1 MLEIIKNLI
10 FSKRN
15 YCLLCGENKVIKP
28 NDICK
33 SCREFIEISH
43 RELHLNSIYIENA
56 YSSCT
61 YNRIMRQQL
70 HQFKF
75 GGKSYLYQGFG
86 EILIYTIE
94 ETELKDKIDAITFV
108 PMHRKR
114 KAQRGYNQSELLAQ
128 YVARGLELP
137 LLDNHIVKAK
147 WTVEQNKLGR
157 AERKVNLIDSFKAIN
172 TEDIDGKEILIIDD
186 IITTGATMEEC
197 AKTLMEAG
205 AKTIYGLSLVSSRK
219 L

>member
-1 MLEIIKNLI
+1 MLDTIKNLI

-15 YCLLCGENKVIKP
+15 YCPLCGENKVNKP
-28 NDICK
+28 NHICK
-33 SCREFIEISH
+33 SCGEVIEISH
-43 RELHLNSIYIENA
+43 RELDLNSIYIEEA

-61 YNRIMRQQL
+61 YNRIMRDQL
-70 HQFKF
+70 HKFKF

-108 PMHRKR
+108 PMHKKR
-114 KAQRGYNQSELLAQ
+114 KGQRGYNQSELLAQ
-128 YVARGLELP
+128 YVAKNLNLP
-137 LLDNHIVKAK
+137 LLDKHIVKHK

-172 TEDIDGKEILIIDD
+172 IEDIKGKEILIIDD

-197 AKTLMEAG
+197 GKTLMEAG
-205 AKTIYGLSLVSSRK
+205 AKTVYGLCLVSSRK